1 MGLPHGNNQ
10 SARSVSCRSGVPVR
24 ASHATSDIVGS
35 RSLLSVNESETTIS
49 SFVAPSPWT
58 RAEGPGASTGGVG
71 RIGGK
76 VRKRKK
82 TPKSEHLSKVPEDPT
97 QELLMAESERTIGH
111 FIFVLIRIVFIEC
124 CAW

>member
-1 MGLPHGNNQ
+1 M
-10 SARSVSCRSGVPVR
+10 SRRTGVPVR

-35 RSLLSVNESETTIS
+35 RSLLSINESETTIS
-49 SFVAPSPWT
+49 SFVATSLWT
-58 RAEGPGASTGGVG
+58 RPEGPGASAGGVG

-82 TPKSEHLSKVPEDPT
+82 TPKSEQLSQVPEDAA
-97 QELLMAESERTIGH
+97 QELLMAESERTISN